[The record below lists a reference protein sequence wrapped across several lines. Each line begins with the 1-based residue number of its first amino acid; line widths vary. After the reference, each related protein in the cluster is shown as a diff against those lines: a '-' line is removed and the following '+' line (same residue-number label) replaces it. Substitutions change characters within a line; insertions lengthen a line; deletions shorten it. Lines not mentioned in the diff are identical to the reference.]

1 MATVSGK
8 LTDSKGKPA
17 EAVAVSVM
25 GLPGG
30 VSSDQSGKY
39 ELKVPAGEAITLV
52 YSHISFETK
61 KLLLTLTP
69 GQVLNLDHKLETSS
83 TLLGDVTVEDK
94 RTRTSTLVRIDPKI
108 VSIMPSATGG
118 R

>member
-61 KLLLTLTP
+61 KLLL
-69 GQVLNLDHKLETSS
+69 
-83 TLLGDVTVEDK
+83 
-94 RTRTSTLVRIDPKI
+94 RTILMKPYRS
-108 VSIMPSATGG
+108 
-118 R
+118 